1 MWWLVAIGKARDILS
16 ASTQIGTLMYWKCF
30 TFKNDELEVYVSNWI
45 YEYNLYTTYDISTL
59 IHYIANVGLI
69 NIIIAYKYYILK
81 AYK

>member
-45 YEYNLYTTYDISTL
+45 YEYNLYTTYDISTSV
-59 IHYIANVGLI
+59 HYIANVGLI
-69 NIIIAYKYYILK
+69 NIIIAYKYTIY
-81 AYK
+81 